1 MLVLGIAAGF
11 VWIRFADPA
20 EWQVR
25 SNGVVLTEAASKGQF
40 SVIVVFVIIGA
51 VASFLWAWF
60 AGLFLHEA
68 GWIVTPVVIVAT
80 LVAAVI
86 AWRLGV
92 WLGPAGPESSTDRVV
107 GDTIPSRLAIDG
119 ITPFLVWPIFGLIGV
134 LWASWWNRRE
144 D

>member
-20 EWQVR
+20 EWQVQ

-134 LWASWWNRRE
+134 LWASWWSRRE